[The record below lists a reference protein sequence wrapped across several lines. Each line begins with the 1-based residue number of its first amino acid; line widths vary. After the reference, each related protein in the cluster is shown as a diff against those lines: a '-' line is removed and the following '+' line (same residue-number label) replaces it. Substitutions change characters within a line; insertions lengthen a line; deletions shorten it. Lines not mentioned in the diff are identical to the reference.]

1 MVLWLMK
8 ISLDQRVF
16 LYAGDLQFMTAGKGV
31 VHSEMPVANAD
42 GSPTVGLQL
51 WVDLPN
57 NMKGVKPRYRD
68 LRGKSQKL
76 LQMTVKLPSR
86 SYLVDHMELN
96 QSKNWLTPL
105 SITITTRSKPVVNL
119 NKNYNQDSTIS
130 CMC

>member
-1 MVLWLMK
+1 MAHEDFTGSK
-8 ISLDQRVF
+8 GI

-68 LRGKSQKL
+68 LREWEIPEVVTDDGKVTIKVISGRSHGVES
-76 LQMTVKLPSR
+76 VK
-86 SYLVDHMELN
+86 ELAY
-96 QSKNWLTPL
+96 TL